1 MSITFNRQLV
11 AMVLPILFC
20 LSGQAAPIY
29 TDFSSIS
36 GLNLV
41 GSSAR
46 AGDVLRLTPSLEG
59 QVGAAWYA
67 TKVDV
72 ANGFSTEFDFQIS
85 QIFNTGSDGFAFVI
99 QNAAADAL
107 GLAGG
112 GIGFAGIDNSLAV
125 KFDTHANGYEP
136 QAPFVSFQPLGL
148 EPQSASLGSSNA
160 IPNIKDALVHQVR
173 IDYAPGKLSL
183 FIDDMSSA
191 VLVKSLDLSTLLSL
205 DAGTAYVGFTAATG
219 GGFENHDI
227 LNWDF
232 QSVPEPI
239 SATLVLVA
247 LAAMVRVT
255 RREQDID
262 GKSCGVQ
269 LLGKP
274 CST

>member
-59 QVGAAWYA
+59 QGGAAWYA

-72 ANGFSTEFDFQIS
+72 ANGFSTEFDFKIS
-85 QIFNTGSDGFAFVI
+85 QIVNTGSDGFAFVI

-112 GIGFAGIDNSLAV
+112 GIGFAGID
-125 KFDTHANGYEP
+125 KFGR
-136 QAPFVSFQPLGL
+136 
-148 EPQSASLGSSNA
+148 
-160 IPNIKDALVHQVR
+160 QV
-173 IDYAPGKLSL
+173 
-183 FIDDMSSA
+183 
-191 VLVKSLDLSTLLSL
+191 
-205 DAGTAYVGFTAATG
+205 
-219 GGFENHDI
+219 
-227 LNWDF
+227 
-232 QSVPEPI
+232 
-239 SATLVLVA
+239 
-247 LAAMVRVT
+247 
-255 RREQDID
+255 
-262 GKSCGVQ
+262 
-269 LLGKP
+269 
-274 CST
+274 

>member
-1 MSITFNRQLV
+1 VFDAVLVCRPCELVSI
-11 AMVLPILFC
+11 AI
-20 LSGQAAPIY
+20 G
-29 TDFSSIS
+29 
-36 GLNLV
+36 
-41 GSSAR
+41 
-46 AGDVLRLTPSLEG
+46 
-59 QVGAAWYA
+59 
-67 TKVDV
+67 
-72 ANGFSTEFDFQIS
+72 TEFDSLASVAGKKSFNHIMQQHASWRILAVAFVIS
-85 QIFNTGSDGFAFVI
+85 GFKHNHYPSSYNRRAQCHGSDGFAFVI
-99 QNAAADAL
+99 QNTAADAL

-125 KFDTHANGYEP
+125 KFDTHANGFEP

-148 EPQSASLGSSNA
+148 GSQTASLASSNA

-191 VLVKSLDLSTLLSL
+191 VLVRSLDLSTLLSL
-205 DAGTAYVGFTAATG
+205 DAGMAYVDFTAATG
-219 GGFENHDI
+219 GGYENHDI

-239 SATLVLVA
+239 SATLLLVA

-255 RREQDID
+255 RQEQDID
-262 GKSCGVQ
+262 GKSSGVQ

-274 CST
+274 FST